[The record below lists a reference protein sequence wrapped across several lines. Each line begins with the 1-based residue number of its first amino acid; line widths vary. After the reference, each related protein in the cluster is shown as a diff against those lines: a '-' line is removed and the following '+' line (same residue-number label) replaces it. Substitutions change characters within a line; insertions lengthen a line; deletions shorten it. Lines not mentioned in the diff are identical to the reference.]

1 MRAQLHKQV
10 QSTHKFSRPRLCTRM
25 IATNS
30 ATLLRG
36 AGVFFTVK
44 LCDLGDADIQAMC
57 GAIRQRRKKIL
68 NFARSSDGELRAI
81 LRSQSCLAHAFH
93 GSLCPAQKQLLHNE
107 SRRSIQWLA
116 CIGDCYSVR
125 LTWTSSSV
133 PCRAGHGPW
142 WTLDARLER
151 GYVGGSLHHYRK
163 RPRDVLARVR
173 VRRVRALLTL
183 RV

>member
-68 NFARSSDGELRAI
+68 NFARSSDGELRAV
-81 LRSQSCLAHAFH
+81 SQISHAFH
-93 GSLCPAQKQLLHNE
+93 GSLCPAAQNQLLHNE
-107 SRRSIQWLA
+107 SRRSRSPGGSRA
-116 CIGDCYSVR
+116 SGVR
-125 LTWTSSSV
+125 NLRLGAVDLDECESWALV
-133 PCRAGHGPW
+133 
-142 WTLDARLER
+142 DARREIGAR
-151 GYVGGSLHHYRK
+151 VWQGGTLHDYMK
-163 RPRDVLARVR
+163 RPRGSWCFWREGARVTS
-173 VRRVRALLTL
+173 A
-183 RV
+183 